1 MAFLLLGAFGSP
13 AGQRV
18 EKATN
23 GTSACEDW
31 NLIMEICDIINETE
45 DGPKDAVKAIR
56 KRLNGNKN
64 PKEVILALT
73 VLETCV
79 KNCGRRVHIL
89 VAKQEFVESVLV
101 RLIQPKM
108 GLPVDVHDKVL
119 GLIQT
124 WADAFCSYPELS
136 GVVQVCEDLKRKGV
150 EFPMTDLDALSPI
163 HTPQR
168 SIPEVDPAIQRP
180 KGGACAVGDIENVMA
195 TAPPVSPPVISPGG
209 SDPIKLTP
217 EQMGKLRS
225 ELDLVEGNVQVMS
238 TLLTEVVPAQKQEQA
253 SDLQLLQDLNKTC
266 RAMQQRVV
274 ELLDQVASAEITSEL
289 LRVND
294 DLNNVFLRFDRFERC
309 QTGQAVQV
317 SGAPTVSSSEPSD
330 AAGNYSVS
338 REASGPSLHYPT
350 DPAVLS
356 GLTWPNL
363 SSQFANMSTSNGQ
376 AVDAGSTASEEASG
390 HPSQAAD
397 DFDMFAQTRG
407 NSMNDQRKQVVY
419 EDPRAIEGLAG
430 ALGTRQ
436 QNTGA
441 REEDG
446 TGGTG
451 SIDALQAFLSGRQGD
466 AEQLPDLPTPP
477 TSRPSI
483 PTDVRARRKAES
495 ADESLFAL

>member
-1 MAFLLLGAFGSP
+1 MIGAFGSP

-23 GTSACEDW
+23 GASPCEDW

-45 DGPKDAVKAIR
+45 EGPRDAVKAIR

-79 KNCGRRVHIL
+79 KNCGRRIHLL
-89 VAKQEFVESVLV
+89 VANQEFVESILV
-101 RLIQPKM
+101 RLIQPKL
-108 GLPVDVHDKVL
+108 GLPVDVQDKVL

-124 WADAFCSYPELS
+124 WADAFCSSPELS

-180 KGGACAVGDIENVMA
+180 IGGACAVSDMENVVA
-195 TAPPVSPPVISPGG
+195 TAPPVSPPIISPGG
-209 SDPIKLTP
+209 SNPIKLTP
-217 EQMGKLRS
+217 DQMGKLRS

-238 TLLTEVVPAQKQEQA
+238 TLLTEVVPAQKQQQA
-253 SDLQLLQDLNKTC
+253 SDFQLLQDLNKTC

-274 ELLDQVASAEITSEL
+274 ELLDQVASDEITSDL

-309 QTGQAVQV
+309 QTGQAAQLLA
-317 SGAPTVSSSEPSD
+317 GPTASSAG
-330 AAGNYSVS
+330 AAGNHVVGQ
-338 REASGPSLHYPT
+338 ETSGPSLHYPT
-350 DPAVLS
+350 DSAVLS

-363 SSQFANMSTSNGQ
+363 SSQFANMTTSEGQ
-376 AVDAGSTASEEASG
+376 AANVGSTACEEASG
-390 HPSQAAD
+390 GPSHPAQAAD

-407 NSMNDQRKQVVY
+407 NSMNDQRKRVVY
-419 EDPRAIEGLAG
+419 EDPQAVEGLAG

-446 TGGTG
+446 SVGTG
-451 SIDALQAFLSGRQGD
+451 TIDALQAFLSGQQGD
-466 AEQLPDLPTPP
+466 AEQRPDLPTPP
-477 TSRPSI
+477 TSRPSV
-483 PTDVRARRKAES
+483 PTAVQDRRKAEP